1 MKIDKTSF
9 FELFNTKFWTKLN
22 ESIVPFTDKPIE
34 KNDFLNKLYSQLT
47 NFTYTPSHPRHYIHI
62 NKHNGV
68 TRFVPTFNR
77 KDYCVYYLCIK
88 LLEQEVAVNRVEGTF
103 GGWTLG
109 NQIRLKEEKEI
120 LELDYV
126 PYNTINELSWTQEWR
141 SFQSIARRFN
151 DSGNYG
157 YFINLDI
164 ANFYD
169 TINLALLERK
179 IRHAVPKTKQEVVT
193 LLFHFLQN
201 WNKEIEGYNIKTV
214 GLPQDEIGDCSR
226 ILANFY
232 LQDFD
237 SAMKGICDKYNSKFI
252 RFADDQIIFTHN
264 RDIASLILFKASKE
278 LFSINLN
285 INSSKVKEFKTKS
298 DFENYWAFKIF
309 DLLKD
314 AENKETINKGVEI
327 YFSFIDKGVHFKES
341 SVLKRLLAINFKQ
354 IYPKYRHRLLS
365 GFFDRDF
372 LSSLNLWHFRRIRIA
387 VDNDKDFFCQ
397 LDNMIPN
404 ALFNSFLFNLRLFY
418 SKDRKE
424 FNLKVIDDRI
434 KEIKNNSH

>member
-1 MKIDKTSF
+1 MKIDKPSF

-22 ESIVPFTDKPIE
+22 ESIVPFTDKPVD
-34 KNDFLNKLYSQLT
+34 KNEFLDRLLSQVT
-47 NFTYTPSHPRHYIHI
+47 DFTYTPSHPRHYIHI

-109 NQIRLKEEKEI
+109 NPIRMKEEQEI
-120 LELDYV
+120 IELDYV
-126 PYNTINELSWTQEWR
+126 PFNTINELSWTQEWR
-141 SFQSIARRFN
+141 SFQGIARKYN
-151 DSGNYG
+151 DSGAYG
-157 YFINLDI
+157 YYINLDI

-169 TINLALLERK
+169 TVNLAILERK

-201 WNKEIEGYNIKTV
+201 WNKKIEGYNIKTV

-237 SAMKGICDKYNSKFI
+237 FAMKEICDKYNSKFI
-252 RFADDQIIFTHN
+252 RFADDQIIFTHSKETA
-264 RDIASLILFKASKE
+264 RLILFEASKE
-278 LFSINLN
+278 LFRINLN
-285 INSSKVKEFKTKS
+285 VNSSKVKEFKTKS
-298 DFENYWAFKIF
+298 EFEIYWAFEIF
-309 DLLKD
+309 DFLRD
-314 AENKETINKGVEI
+314 TENQESINKGVEL
-327 YFSFIDKGVHFKES
+327 YFSLLDNGTRFKDN
-341 SVLKRLLAINFKQ
+341 SVLKRLLTVNFKL
-354 IYPKYRHRLLS
+354 IDPKYRHRLLS
-365 GFFDRDF
+365 GFFDQDF
-372 LSSLNLWHFRRIRIA
+372 LSGLTLWHFKRIRVA
-387 VDNDKDFFCQ
+387 VDNDKEFFGQ
-397 LDNMIPN
+397 LDIMITS

-418 SKDRKE
+418 SKERKD
-424 FNLKVIDDRI
+424 FDLKIIEDRI
-434 KEIKNNSH
+434 EEIKNASH

>member
-1 MKIDKTSF
+1 MKIDKPSF

-34 KNDFLNKLYSQLT
+34 KNEFLDKLHSQVT
-47 NFTYTPSHPRHYIHI
+47 DFTYTPSHPRHYIHI

-88 LLEQEVAVNRVEGTF
+88 LLEHEVAINRVEGTF

-109 NQIRLKEEKEI
+109 NQIRLKEEQEI

-141 SFQSIARRFN
+141 SFQGIARKYN
-151 DSGNYG
+151 DSGTYG
-157 YFINLDI
+157 YYINLDI

-169 TINLALLERK
+169 TVNLAILERK

-201 WNKEIEGYNIKTV
+201 WNKKIEGYNIKTV

-237 SAMKGICDKYNSKFI
+237 SAMKDICDKYDSKFI

-264 RDIASLILFKASKE
+264 KDVARLILFEASKE
-278 LFSINLN
+278 LFRINLN
-285 INSSKVKEFKTKS
+285 VNSSKVKEFKTKD
-298 DFENYWAFKIF
+298 DFETYWAFEIF

-314 AENKETINKGVEI
+314 VDNKETINKGVEI
-327 YFSFIDKGVHFKES
+327 YFSFIDSGVRFKDS
-341 SVLKRLLAINFKQ
+341 SVLKRLLTINFKQ
-354 IYPKYRHRLLS
+354 IDPKYRHRLLS

-372 LSSLNLWHFRRIRIA
+372 LSSLSLWHFRRIRIA
-387 VDNDKDFFCQ
+387 VDNDNEFFGQ
-397 LDNMIPN
+397 LDSMIPN

-434 KEIKNNSH
+434 EEIKNASH

>member
-1 MKIDKTSF
+1 MKIDKPSF

-22 ESIVPFTDKPIE
+22 ESIVPFTDKPIY
-34 KNDFLNKLYSQLT
+34 KNEFLDKLHSQVT
-47 NFTYTPSHPRHYIHI
+47 DFTYTPSHPRHYIHI

-88 LLEQEVAVNRVEGTF
+88 LLEHEVAVNRVEGTF

-109 NQIRLKEEKEI
+109 NQIRLKEEQEI

-126 PYNTINELSWTQEWR
+126 PFNTINELSWTQEWR
-141 SFQSIARRFN
+141 SFQGIARKYN
-151 DSGNYG
+151 DSGAYG
-157 YFINLDI
+157 YYINLDI

-169 TINLALLERK
+169 TVNLAILERK

-201 WNKEIEGYNIKTV
+201 WNKKIEGYNIKTV

-237 SAMKGICDKYNSKFI
+237 SAMKNICDKYDSKFI

-264 RDIASLILFKASKE
+264 KDVARLILFEASKE
-278 LFSINLN
+278 LFRINLN
-285 INSSKVKEFKTKS
+285 VNSSKVKEFKTKS
-298 DFENYWAFKIF
+298 DFETYWAFEIF

-314 AENKETINKGVEI
+314 VDNKENLNKGVEI
-327 YFSFIDKGVHFKES
+327 YFSFIDSGVRFKDS
-341 SVLKRLLAINFKQ
+341 SVLKRLLTINFKQ
-354 IYPKYRHRLLS
+354 IDPKYRHRLLS

-372 LSSLNLWHFRRIRIA
+372 LSSLSLWHFRRIRIA
-387 VDNDKDFFCQ
+387 VDNDTEFFEQ
-397 LDNMIPN
+397 LDSMIPT

-424 FNLKVIDDRI
+424 FNLKIIDDRI
-434 KEIKNNSH
+434 DEIKNASH